1 MGDLRARTRGPCAW
15 VGLCL
20 LIVGGIIA
28 APTFG
33 SPSGQAGLERSERKA
48 GRLLVI
54 TPKKPIFR
62 IKNARPGTR
71 VTRTVRVRY
80 LGKRPARLRFS
91 VTTTGPKGFTS
102 RLRLVV
108 AAKGRIAYRG
118 SLRAFRP
125 RAVGKIKRRKTV
137 RFRISLLLPKGATPM
152 KDDPFQGYA
161 NKITFVWKAVPLR
174 RH

>member
-1 MGDLRARTRGPCAW
+1 MRDSRARTSGPCAW

-20 LIVGGIIA
+20 LIVGGIVA

-33 SPSGQAGLERSERKA
+33 SPSGQVGLERSERKA
-48 GRLLVI
+48 GRLLVV

-62 IKNARPGTR
+62 IRNARPGTR

-91 VTTTGPKGFTS
+91 AATTGPKGFTS
-102 RLRLVV
+102 RLHLVV
-108 AAKGRIAYRG
+108 AANGRIAYRG

-125 RAVGKIKRRKTV
+125 RVVAKIKRRKTV
-137 RFRISLLLPKGATPM
+137 RFRISLLLPKGTTPVI
-152 KDDPFQGYA
+152 DDPFQGRA
-161 NKITFVWKAVPLR
+161 NRITFVWRAVPLR
-174 RH
+174 